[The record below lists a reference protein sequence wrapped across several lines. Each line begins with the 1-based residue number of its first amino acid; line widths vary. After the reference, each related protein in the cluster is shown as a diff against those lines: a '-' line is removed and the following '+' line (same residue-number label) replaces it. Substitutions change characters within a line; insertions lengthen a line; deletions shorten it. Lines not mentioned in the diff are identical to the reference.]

1 VTGERGEP
9 SAYVRVARV
18 PDVPPGSMRRV
29 TVDGRPVALA
39 NVGGSFYAVDD
50 TCTHEEASLSGGT
63 LSGEVV
69 VCPKHGARFN
79 VTTGRVLSLPAVRSL
94 AVYPVRVDGEDV
106 LVAPQPE
113 RSAGVPHR
121 R

>member
-1 VTGERGEP
+1 MSE
-9 SAYVRVARV
+9 YVRVARTGEIAPGTMKRV
-18 PDVPPGSMRRV
+18 DVAGHA
-29 TVDGRPVALA
+29 VALV
-39 NVGGSFYAVDD
+39 NLGGEFVAIDD
-50 TCTHEEASLSGGT
+50 VCSHEEASLSQGT

-79 VTTGRVLSLPAVRSL
+79 VKTGRVLALPAVRSV
-94 AVYPVRVDGEDV
+94 AVYPVRVEGDEV
-106 LVAPQPE
+106 LVAPDPQ

>member
-1 VTGERGEP
+1 MK
-9 SAYVRVARV
+9 RV
-18 PDVPPGSMRRV
+18 DVSGHA
-29 TVDGRPVALA
+29 VALV
-39 NVGGSFYAVDD
+39 NVGGEFFAIDD
-50 TCTHEEASLSGGT
+50 TCSHEEASLSGGT

-79 VTTGRVLSLPAVRSL
+79 VKTGRVLALPAVRSV
-94 AVYPVRVDGEDV
+94 AVYPVRVEGGEV
-106 LVAPQPE
+106 LVAPDPQ

>member
-1 VTGERGEP
+1 MSE
-9 SAYVRVARV
+9 YVRVARADEV
-18 PDVPPGSMRRV
+18 TPGTMKRVDVSGHA
-29 TVDGRPVALA
+29 VALV
-39 NVGGSFYAVDD
+39 NVGGEFFAIDD
-50 TCTHEEASLSGGT
+50 TCSHEEASLSGGT

-79 VTTGRVLSLPAVRSL
+79 VKTGRVLALPAVRSV
-94 AVYPVRVDGEDV
+94 AVYPVRVEGGEV
-106 LVAPQPE
+106 LVAPDPH

>member
-1 VTGERGEP
+1 MK
-9 SAYVRVARV
+9 RVN
-18 PDVPPGSMRRV
+18 
-29 TVDGRPVALA
+29 VDGHTVALI
-39 NVGGSFYAVDD
+39 NVSGEFFAIDD
-50 TCTHEEASLSGGT
+50 TCSHEEASLSGGT

-79 VTTGRVLSLPAVRSL
+79 VKTGRVLSLPAVRSV
-94 AVYPVRVDGEDV
+94 AVYPVRLEGGEV
-106 LVAPQPE
+106 LVAPDPQ

>member
-1 VTGERGEP
+1 MTE
-9 SAYVRVARV
+9 YVRVAKTGEVVPGTMKRV
-18 PDVPPGSMRRV
+18 DVAGHR
-29 TVDGRPVALA
+29 VALV
-39 NVGGSFYAVDD
+39 NVGGEYLAIDD
-50 TCTHEEASLSGGT
+50 TCSHEEASLSQGT

-79 VTTGRVLSLPAVRSL
+79 VKTGRVLSLPAVRSV
-94 AVYPVRVDGEDV
+94 AVYPVRVEGDEI
-106 LVAPQPE
+106 LVAPDPQ

>member
-1 VTGERGEP
+1 MK
-9 SAYVRVARV
+9 RVN
-18 PDVPPGSMRRV
+18 
-29 TVDGRPVALA
+29 VDGHTVALI
-39 NVGGSFYAVDD
+39 NIGGEFFAIDD
-50 TCTHEEASLSGGT
+50 TCSHEEASLSGGT

-79 VTTGRVLSLPAVRSL
+79 VKTGRVLSLPAVRSV
-94 AVYPVRVDGEDV
+94 AVYPVRLV
-106 LVAPQPE
+106 LVAPDPQ

>member
-1 VTGERGEP
+1 VSEFVP
-9 SAYVRVARV
+9 VARV
-18 PDVPPGSMRRV
+18 SEVPPGSMRRI
-29 TVDGRPVALA
+29 TVDGHAVALV
-39 NVGGSFYAVDD
+39 NVGGAFHAVDD
-50 TCTHEEASLSGGT
+50 TCTHEEASLCRGS

-94 AVYPVRVDGEDV
+94 GVYPVRVEGEDV

-113 RSAGVPHR
+113 RPVGVPHR

>member
-1 VTGERGEP
+1 VTE
-9 SAYVRVARV
+9 YVRVARV
-18 PDVPPGSMRRV
+18 SEVPPGSMRRV
-29 TVDGRPVALA
+29 TVDGHAVALV
-39 NVGGSFYAVDD
+39 NVGGSLYAVDD
-50 TCTHEEASLSGGT
+50 VCTHEETSLCGGT

-94 AVYPVRVDGEDV
+94 GVYPVRVEGEDV
-106 LVAPQPE
+106 LVAPEPE
-113 RSAGVPHR
+113 RAVGVPHR

>member
-1 VTGERGEP
+1 MSE
-9 SAYVRVARV
+9 YVRVARA
-18 PDVPPGSMRRV
+18 DEVPPGMMKRV
-29 TVDGRPVALA
+29 TVDGHAVALI
-39 NVGGSFYAVDD
+39 NVGGEFFAIDD
-50 TCTHEEASLSGGT
+50 TCSHEEASLSGGT

-79 VTTGRVLSLPAVRSL
+79 VKNGRVLSLPAVRSV
-94 AVYPVRVDGEDV
+94 AVYPVRVEGGEI
-106 LVAPQPE
+106 LVAPEPQ